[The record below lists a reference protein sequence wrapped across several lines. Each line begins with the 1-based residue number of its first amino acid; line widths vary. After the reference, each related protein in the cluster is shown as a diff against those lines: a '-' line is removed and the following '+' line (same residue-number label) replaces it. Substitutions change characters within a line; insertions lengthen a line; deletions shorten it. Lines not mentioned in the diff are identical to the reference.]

1 MNQPP
6 ASRKLEVQIMDQ
18 SYTLSCP
25 PGSETL
31 LMEAV
36 SKVDSTM
43 CSIRD
48 SGRIKS
54 RDRIAVLAC
63 INIAHELASHQTQA
77 VDADRQQ
84 RLGELLER
92 LDQALAAN
100 DQPA

>member
-1 MNQPP
+1 MIQPP

-25 PGSETL
+25 PGSEVS

-43 CSIRD
+43 CAIRD

-63 INIAHELASHQTQA
+63 INIAHELVSQPGQSL
-77 VDADRQQ
+77 DAGR
-84 RLGELLER
+84 RRHLAELLQR

-100 DQPA
+100 DHPA